1 MGALG
6 HVTQAGWL
14 EVPTNASFR
23 QVSFDGRRLCGVTA
37 GSLDAFCKV
46 VEGKDDPWRWIA
58 GDVVSVNVHGD
69 QVWTVD
75 QYNWARNRN
84 LSDTAPWRRVDR
96 GWALAFII
104 DGKSY
109 CVVGLDTHS
118 LCLPMQYIESLPP
131 RNEVLSVDALTLDL
145 HAGVVFAI
153 TPNGSTKYLPA
164 NASYPNSA
172 GPYQSISSDGTF
184 VCASKTKTDAV
195 YCVEKSQETW
205 HPIGGRLRQLV
216 VREGRLYGVA
226 RNGSLWT
233 TTLKAS
239 TSNDDGEVKRLEAEE
254 NAVEVY
260 ISSMTA
266 TFPQINDTAAAVASD
281 GQFMCVSKPATYEV
295 LCTASGQAKW
305 RSIGGN
311 LTQLAI
317 ADGQLYGV
325 ARDGSLWETRLSL
338 VNEEEA
344 SAFETGPLPVQIP
357 LRQIDF
363 GDQISRGAFGD
374 IFRGMSSKQQVC
386 GVTAASGGLICAP
399 TADASRVLQWTLLYK
414 KDVIAV
420 AVNGSEVWALDETYL
435 MATTDQYGNSTDW
448 DRVNVHFTDVVTD
461 GVVLVGIGLEAEAYR
476 GATTSSIRGFL
487 MDVGNPQVRSVDV
500 ANMTSVFVL
509 GNMTAMFIPSNAFP
523 ASDGPYRSITSD
535 GAIACATKDT
545 TETVFCAT
553 KNMSAWLPIGGKL
566 NQLSLRNGRL
576 YGVATNGT
584 VWTTTLMVTDS
595 PDPSYEELDEQ
606 EKVAD
611 ATRIPL
617 KELIV
622 GKKISRGAFGDV
634 YKGSYDNQ
642 VVAIKVLAESKRRN
656 MSELTKFAKEAR
668 FMAALEHNHIVRFV
682 GVAWNSPSNLC
693 IVSEFLAG
701 GDVRGLLQ
709 RYLSDGRPEGFS
721 PKKIKIALHVA
732 HALTYL
738 HSLQPIVLHRD
749 LKSKNIL
756 LTEDGDAKL
765 TDFGV
770 SREFEDVTMTAGVG
784 TSLWMAPE
792 IIQGERYDEKADVY
806 SFGVVLSELDTND
819 LPFAEAQRDGVVV
832 ITANGRGS
840 REKKQLHE
848 VAILQLELRAKL
860 AIYFGEV
867 RGEPSPGQL
876 GLHPG
881 RN

>member
-1 MGALG
+1 MALARIARVPMILAAALVAEAIATLR
-6 HVTQAGWL
+6 VTHSGGG
-14 EVPTNASFR
+14 FR
-23 QVSFDGRRLCGVTA
+23 QLPTPEP
-37 GSLDAFCKV
+37 V
-46 VEGKDDPWRWIA
+46 V
-58 GDVVSVNVHGD
+58 
-69 QVWTVD
+69 QV
-75 QYNWARNRN
+75 
-84 LSDTAPWRRVDR
+84 
-96 GWALAFII
+96 
-104 DGKSY
+104 K
-109 CVVGLDTHS
+109 
-118 LCLPMQYIESLPP
+118 
-131 RNEVLSVDALTLDL
+131 
-145 HAGVVFAI
+145 
-153 TPNGSTKYLPA
+153 
-164 NASYPNSA
+164 
-172 GPYQSISSDGTF
+172 
-184 VCASKTKTDAV
+184 
-195 YCVEKSQETW
+195 
-205 HPIGGRLRQLV
+205 
-216 VREGRLYGVA
+216 
-226 RNGSLWT
+226 
-233 TTLKAS
+233 
-239 TSNDDGEVKRLEAEE
+239 
-254 NAVEVY
+254 
-260 ISSMTA
+260 
-266 TFPQINDTAAAVASD
+266 
-281 GQFMCVSKPATYEV
+281 
-295 LCTASGQAKW
+295 
-305 RSIGGN
+305 
-311 LTQLAI
+311 
-317 ADGQLYGV
+317 
-325 ARDGSLWETRLSL
+325 
-338 VNEEEA
+338 
-344 SAFETGPLPVQIP
+344 
-357 LRQIDF
+357 
-363 GDQISRGAFGD
+363 
-374 IFRGMSSKQQVC
+374 SSKQQVC
-386 GVTAASGGLICAP
+386 GVTASGGLICAP
-399 TADASRVLQWTLLYK
+399 TADVSRDLQWTPLSK

-435 MATTDQYGNSTDW
+435 MATTTRNGNSTVW
-448 DRVNVHFTDVVTD
+448 DRVNVHLTDVVTD
-461 GVVLVGIGLEAEAYR
+461 GVVLFGIGLAAEIYR
-476 GATTSSIRGFL
+476 GATTSSIHGFT
-487 MDVGNPQVRSVDV
+487 DVGNPQVRSIDV
-500 ANMTSVFVL
+500 ANTTSVFVL

-566 NQLSLRNGRL
+566 SQLSLRNGRL

-584 VWTTTLMVTDS
+584 VWTTTLKVTDN
-595 PDPSYEELDEQ
+595 PDPSYEKLTEQ
-606 EKVAD
+606 EKTAD

-668 FMAALEHNHIVRFV
+668 FMAALQHNHIVRFV

-832 ITANGRGS
+832 ITENGKGS

-848 VAILQLELRAKL
+848 VAILQLVAQGRLCVRFSESAIPALKELGQACVSVDPTQRPTSATLLYKINQIWLDERKKL
-860 AIYFGEV
+860 ETD
-867 RGEPSPGQL
+867 EK
-876 GLHPG
+876 
-881 RN
+881 